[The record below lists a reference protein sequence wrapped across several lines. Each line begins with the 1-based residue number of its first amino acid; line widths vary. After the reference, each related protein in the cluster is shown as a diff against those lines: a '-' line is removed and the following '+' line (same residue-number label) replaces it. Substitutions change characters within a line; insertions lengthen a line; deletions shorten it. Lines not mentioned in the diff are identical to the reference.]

1 MHDSTKNYT
10 PLTTQ
15 ERFILLDR
23 ASSPALPIKGDNRLL
38 HPSLIA
44 KMFGSGQ
51 LAFNPHYA
59 DRLCN
64 AGQRKQA
71 K

>member
-1 MHDSTKNYT
+1 VQHSLDNY
-10 PLTTQ
+10 TTQ
-15 ERFILLDR
+15 ENFIRLDR
-23 ASSPALPIKGDNRLL
+23 VYNPALPIKGDNRLL

-44 KMFGSGQ
+44 KMFGSTK
-51 LAFNPHYA
+51 LTFNPNYA

-64 AGQRKQA
+64 SGQRNQA